1 MKNLIKIAT
10 ALILLV
16 HTIGYSQE
24 ERTSTITKKQDA
36 KTSIDTEKFKSFVG
50 IYLLEEADFELE
62 IVQEDTAMYIVSP
75 FSKDLLVQKNET
87 TLREPTR
94 GVDLERIEADETGLK
109 FTQNGYE
116 TVIKRVKPKSGD

>member
-24 ERTSTITKKQDA
+24 VRTSNIAKKQDA

-50 IYLLEEADFELE
+50 TYLLEEADFELE